1 MLATVQGEDKQYRVL
16 IVSDSNQQASGKGIY
31 WKDRELSKVIMDA
44 HFSGTNKFDFD
55 GESYSIESV
64 TVHPRYSTEKSKW
77 KKYNSLTETKEL
89 YVFRQKG
96 IYDDPEK
103 GYELV
108 DTKLYF
114 PQISQAIKVTVYY
127 EAEDLVDPDAV
138 AFSIEF
144 KVNNISLAEE
154 VLLEAIME
162 MPVMG
167 GGEADKKRNVDRVD
181 RVGFH
186 FRRSHLVSD
195 CEQRQHIEPL
205 ILSLVP

>member
-1 MLATVQGEDKQYRVL
+1 M
-16 IVSDSNQQASGKGIY
+16 
-31 WKDRELSKVIMDA
+31 
-44 HFSGTNKFDFD
+44 
-55 GESYSIESV
+55 
-64 TVHPRYSTEKSKW
+64 
-77 KKYNSLTETKEL
+77 TETKEL